1 MSGKQR
7 VAHWLAIGVTV
18 AAFAAEQPAHA
29 HRVAPLAAV
38 ELYDRTTGSTLDV
51 HWKDGQRFVVGTPG
65 HEYAIRIRNLTGER
79 VLAVTSVDGVNAIS
93 GEAASPDQSG
103 YVIDGRGSV
112 EIAGWRT
119 SLQRTSAFYF
129 TDLRDSY
136 AARTRRPANVGIVGI
151 AVFREQAPIAHEEP
165 ANRIAA
171 EAAAPARESA
181 PAARADAPVDTA
193 EAADSAR
200 KAQSRAPASQLGT
213 GFGRDEASYAQ
224 RVHFRRASEAPSETI
239 TFRYDRREN
248 LVAMGVLPAPLDVSR
263 APDAFPA
270 MRFVPPP
277 R

>member
-1 MSGKQR
+1 MNGKQR
-7 VAHWLAIGVTV
+7 IGQWLALGATAMTLV
-18 AAFAAEQPAHA
+18 AGLAQA
-29 HRVAPLAAV
+29 HRFAPLVVV

-65 HEYAIRIRNLTGER
+65 HEYAVRIRNLTGER
-79 VLAVTSVDGVNAIS
+79 VLAVTSVDGVNVIS
-93 GEAASPDQSG
+93 GETASPDQSG

-129 TDLRDSY
+129 TDLGDSY
-136 AARTRRPANVGIVGI
+136 AARTGRPANVGIVGV
-151 AVFREQAPIAHEEP
+151 AVFREQAAPIAQAP

-171 EAAAPARESA
+171 EASAGARENA

-193 EAADSAR
+193 AADSAR
-200 KAQSRAPASQLGT
+200 KAQSRMPAAQLGT
-213 GFGRDEASYAQ
+213 GFGRDETSYAQ
-224 RVHFRRASEAPSETI
+224 RVQFRRASDSPTETV

-248 LVAMGVLPAPLDVSR
+248 LVAMGVLAAPLDVSR
-263 APDAFPA
+263 APDAFPG